1 VPPADANG
9 GSFGRHYRTMTF
21 DFMLH
26 RFLLCRYFAAA
37 MLAAGATWP
46 PVWPASAAEP
56 SFACTGKL
64 TPTEA
69 AICKDE
75 DLAALDRTLAA
86 AFKAKL
92 DAIAAGTAHAD
103 DDDRDAVAITQK
115 GWIAHRNACGTDKA
129 CIRKAYALRTATL
142 TAGPNTPS
150 TPCRDTVGAKQA
162 AVYVKQCLQV
172 ATATHPPCNAE
183 NSCELIISHNIDRC
197 GFLGGGNPVPKFC
210 ATLPKPQ

>member
-1 VPPADANG
+1 VPPVEVNRSRLLRDDRAVAIG
-9 GSFGRHYRTMTF
+9 FMPRRAAFGRY
-21 DFMLH
+21 LAAAA
-26 RFLLCRYFAAA
+26 FAAGLIGPSLR
-37 MLAAGATWP
+37 LAA
-46 PVWPASAAEP
+46 AAEP

-69 AICKDE
+69 AICRDD
-75 DLAALDRTLAA
+75 DLAALDRALAA

-115 GWIAHRNACGTDKA
+115 AWIAHRNECGPDKA
-129 CIRKAYALRTATL
+129 CIRKAYAIRTGTL
-142 TAGPNTPS
+142 TAGPNTPY

-197 GFLGGGNPVPKFC
+197 GFLAGGGEVPKVC
-210 ATLPKPQ
+210 AALPKPQ

>member
-1 VPPADANG
+1 VPLADVIRNSLLGDDRAMATG
-9 GSFGRHYRTMTF
+9 YASRRAVFGRY
-21 DFMLH
+21 L
-26 RFLLCRYFAAA
+26 AAA
-37 MLAAGATWP
+37 VVAAGLIGASLRLAA
-46 PVWPASAAEP
+46 AAEP

-69 AICKDE
+69 AICND
-75 DLAALDRTLAA
+75 DGLAALDRALAA
-86 AFKAKL
+86 AFKVKL

-115 GWIAHRNACGTDKA
+115 AWIAHRNECGPDRA
-129 CIRKAYALRTATL
+129 CIRKAYTIRTGTL
-142 TAGPNTPS
+142 MAGPNTPY
-150 TPCRDTVGAKQA
+150 TPCRDTVGARQA

-197 GFLGGGNPVPKFC
+197 GFLGGGNDMPKFC
-210 ATLPKPQ
+210 AALPKPQ